1 MNPLNVET
9 LIGGLTSMLTAALW
23 FWVKTISDTNREAA
37 RERDEIR
44 QELAALQAALPRE
57 YVLRDDYIRNQAVL
71 EAKMDGIHK
80 TLTDLYKIESV
91 KKS

>member
-44 QELAALQAALPRE
+44 QELAARICAA
-57 YVLRDDYIRNQAVL
+57 
-71 EAKMDGIHK
+71 
-80 TLTDLYKIESV
+80 
-91 KKS
+91 